1 MMTNV
6 LPTNADRNA
15 AETLMFSVV
24 VPLIKNHLP
33 DGKTA
38 GGDRLLL
45 AAIPPARDFGTFPP
59 CRKNFSAV
67 TIFPFVPGAGE
78 NKKHPSGAR
87 GV

>member
-15 AETLMFSVV
+15 AETLMFSAV
-24 VPLIKNHLP
+24 VPVIKNHLP

-59 CRKNFSAV
+59 CRKNFRAV

>member
-1 MMTNV
+1 MTNA

-15 AETLMFSVV
+15 AEMLMFSAV
-24 VPLIKNHLP
+24 VPLIKNHLH

-67 TIFPFVPGAGE
+67 TRFHPVPGAGE
-78 NKKHPSGAR
+78 NKMQPSGAR